1 MSQSEDSSA
10 DGNRAERGSSETAN
24 DESPAVGGAAEWFAT
39 SALRIGL
46 AVVGFVLLLFALG
59 QAVGLDLLGLVADAL
74 DTQVG
79 RWLAVAVFALV
90 LIVVALRGFS
100 TRAET

>member
-1 MSQSEDSSA
+1 MSQSEDTAA
-10 DGNRAERGSSETAN
+10 DGNRAERGSSEAAS
-24 DESPAVGGAAEWFAT
+24 DESPAGGGAPEWFAA

-46 AVVGFVLLLFALG
+46 AIIGFVLLLFALG

-74 DTQVG
+74 DTQIG

-90 LIVVALRGFS
+90 LIAVALRGFG